1 MKKSIFTLITLVLT
15 LVLASA
21 MLLPAFAADYEKEFD
36 FLTKDTYEKSVVY
49 KKEMKAAGDSTKMG
63 YKGWIGTT
71 SKDAT
76 SVFVFEAAEGKT
88 FGELVIKYRG
98 YSIASGAPDGIQLY
112 VSTVGETDYAAGY
125 TEANWTKVAAVVNDA
140 TAGTGVNVANP
151 NDRNPE
157 LFRSVD
163 ISELV
168 KGKSKV
174 YVRIDF
180 FRSANI
186 DGVPAT
192 YFALAGATGSY
203 AAAPVATEGTT
214 AGTNAPAQSD
224 TPSVTD
230 PAPAPSTGDSPL
242 SVALIICAAASVC
255 TLAAV
260 VISRRR
266 KSAE

>member
-1 MKKSIFTLITLVLT
+1 MKKSIFSLITLVLT

-36 FLTKDTYEKSVVY
+36 FLQEDTYKNSLVY
-49 KKEMKAAGDSTKMG
+49 TKEMKAAGNSSTMG
-63 YKGWIGTT
+63 YKGWVGTKEKE
-71 SKDAT
+71 ST

-88 FGELVIKYRG
+88 FGDLVIKYRG
-98 YSIASGAPDGIQLY
+98 YSIAAGAPDGIQFY

-125 TEANWTKVAAVVNDA
+125 TEANWTKVGALVNDA
-140 TAGTGVNVANP
+140 TAGTGMNAANP
-151 NDRNPE
+151 ADRSPE
-157 LFRSVD
+157 LFRSIDV
-163 ISELV
+163 SAQA
-168 KGKSKV
+168 KGQSKI
-174 YVRIDF
+174 YLRIDF

-230 PAPAPSTGDSPL
+230 PAPSTGDSPL